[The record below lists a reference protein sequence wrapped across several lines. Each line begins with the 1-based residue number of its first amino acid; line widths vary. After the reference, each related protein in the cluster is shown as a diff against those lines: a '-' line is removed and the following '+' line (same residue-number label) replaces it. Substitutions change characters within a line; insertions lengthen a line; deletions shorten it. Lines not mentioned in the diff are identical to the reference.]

1 MVSQEGNASLETRGR
16 KPAIELSKEYMGL
29 LLSEAGDLA
38 AADTDK
44 AKAFKSLL
52 CFSHEQDPHTS
63 AMSETGH

>member
-16 KPAIELSKEYMGL
+16 KPAIELSKEYIGL

-52 CFSHEQDPHTS
+52 CFSHEQDPPHLCN
-63 AMSETGH
+63 E